1 MSAAFCSIEP
11 IVTEKIVDKDKFPKL
26 FSIML
31 GESLFKDTIS
41 ITLFDT
47 IKEMVEDGKDMNY
60 DIIGSDVGLLILKF
74 L

>member
-1 MSAAFCSIEP
+1 
-11 IVTEKIVDKDKFPKL
+11 
-26 FSIML
+26 ML

-47 IKEMVEDGKDMNY
+47 IKEMVEDSKDLNY
-60 DIIGSDVGLLILKF
+60 DIIGSDVGFLILKF

>member
-1 MSAAFCSIEP
+1 
-11 IVTEKIVDKDKFPKL
+11 
-26 FSIML
+26 ML

-47 IKEMVEDGKDMNY
+47 IKDMVENSDDMDY
-60 DIIGSDVGLLILKF
+60 DIIGTDVWILILKF